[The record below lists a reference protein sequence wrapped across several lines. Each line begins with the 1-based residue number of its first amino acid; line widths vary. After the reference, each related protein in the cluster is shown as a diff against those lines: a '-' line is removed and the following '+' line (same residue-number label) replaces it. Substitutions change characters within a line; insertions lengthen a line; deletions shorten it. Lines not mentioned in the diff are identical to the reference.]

1 MIHKNILELIGR
13 TPMVMLNKINDSD
26 TKVAVKLEYFNP
38 ANSVKD
44 RPALFMLEE
53 AEKKGLVNKDTVIIE
68 PTSGNTGIGL
78 ALCSAVKGYRIIMTM
93 PESMSL
99 ERRKMLSGYGAE
111 LVLTPK
117 ELGMQG
123 AVDKAVQLSKQ
134 YENSFIPSQ
143 FDNPDNPK
151 SHELTTAPEIW
162 EDTRGKVDIFVASF
176 GTGGTVSGVGRK
188 LKEYNKNIKIVAA
201 EPFDSPLVT
210 KGHAGAHGIQGIGAN
225 FIPKNLDMQVI
236 DEVMTVKEDDA
247 IKTARRLAKEEGI
260 LGGISSGANVFCA
273 LELAKRPENKGK
285 LIVTIICDYG
295 ERYISTK
302 LFQD

>member
-1 MIHKNILELIGR
+1 MLCDSILDLIGH
-13 TPMVMLNKINDSD
+13 TPCVKLNHID
-26 TKVAVKLEYFNP
+26 TKGAEIYVKLERFNP
-38 ANSVKD
+38 LGSSKD
-44 RPALFMLEE
+44 RAALYMIEE
-53 AEKKGLVNKDTVIIE
+53 AEKRGDLVPGSTIIE

-78 ALCSAVKGYRIIMTM
+78 ALCCAVKGYRIIMTM

-188 LKEYNKNIKIVAA
+188 LKEYCVCWTLSSKMSHLLSKQPYSIQTRIATVSKHDPWIFNKQSIFAC
-201 EPFDSPLVT
+201 FDPTQQKKL
-210 KGHAGAHGIQGIGAN
+210 
-225 FIPKNLDMQVI
+225 P
-236 DEVMTVKEDDA
+236 
-247 IKTARRLAKEEGI
+247 
-260 LGGISSGANVFCA
+260 GG
-273 LELAKRPENKGK
+273 
-285 LIVTIICDYG
+285 
-295 ERYISTK
+295 
-302 LFQD
+302 FQHSK